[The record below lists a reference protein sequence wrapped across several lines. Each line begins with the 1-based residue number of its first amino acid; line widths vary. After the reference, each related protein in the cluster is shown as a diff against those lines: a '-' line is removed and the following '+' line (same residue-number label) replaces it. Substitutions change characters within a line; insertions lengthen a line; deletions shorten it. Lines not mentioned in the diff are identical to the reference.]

1 MEDRI
6 VRWSKGALK
15 EFEKAIYFIA
25 EDSVQNVLKVE
36 SDILSKIK
44 SLSRNP
50 EIYSW
55 INLSPITMA
64 AIGLWNFI
72 VIVCRTKLQVK

>member
-25 EDSVQNVLKVE
+25 EDSVQNALKVE
-36 SDILSKIK
+36 SDILSKIAF
-44 SLSRNP
+44 P
-50 EIYSW
+50 E
-55 INLSPITMA
+55 P
-64 AIGLWNFI
+64 
-72 VIVCRTKLQVK
+72 